1 MYIYFAIK
9 NFWTK
14 PKVLNYLISKK
25 ENTNQDDIEYQ
36 ELDLQVSKIKSVY
49 YFLIAIALLILTKV
63 HIVSDIKADSLSMN
77 PVFIFVGMIIIVIW
91 LIMDLYRK
99 KKYGIFLFK
108 SLIPIVVTIWIIIS
122 SVLLY

>member
-1 MYIYFAIK
+1 M
-9 NFWTK
+9 
-14 PKVLNYLISKK
+14 
-25 ENTNQDDIEYQ
+25 
-36 ELDLQVSKIKSVY
+36 
-49 YFLIAIALLILTKV
+49 AIALLILTKV
-63 HIVSDIKADSLSMN
+63 HIVSDIKADNLSMN

-108 SLIPIVVTIWIIIS
+108 SLIPIIVTVWIIIS